1 MGVGFDDTVNPELAA
16 ALFYLLGESVPHD
29 PKLEKE
35 AGRIWDSTNDRQRLL
50 LKIIELCGEPVE
62 PRELYLCE
70 KAFSWL
76 GESYSRQTIQYANR
90 YLESKGWDALFGRAE
105 MVEGIQVDYGE
116 SRRAGVLIDLAKA
129 LEETGRLEE
138 AYSKYLDAYDL
149 APYNAM
155 IAVKAAEVLASSRGR
170 KEALNF
176 LLQQRNSLYYE
187 PVKYKDSAGNVHRN
201 NIFQELIESQIIKM
215 QGKGAEI

>member
-1 MGVGFDDTVNPELAA
+1 MGFGDTVNPELAA

-35 AGRIWDSTNDRQRLL
+35 AGSIWDSLNDRQQLL

-70 KAFSWL
+70 KAYSWL
-76 GESYSRQTIQYANR
+76 GGSYCRQTIQFATR
-90 YLESKGWDALFGRAE
+90 YLDSEGWDALSGRAE
-105 MVEGIQVDYGE
+105 IVEGIQVDYGE

-155 IAVKAAEVLASSRGR
+155 IAVKAAEVLSISRGR

-176 LLQQRNSLYYE
+176 LLQQRSSLYYE

-201 NIFQELIESQIIKM
+201 KVFQELIESQIIKM
-215 QGKGAEI
+215 RGKSAGI